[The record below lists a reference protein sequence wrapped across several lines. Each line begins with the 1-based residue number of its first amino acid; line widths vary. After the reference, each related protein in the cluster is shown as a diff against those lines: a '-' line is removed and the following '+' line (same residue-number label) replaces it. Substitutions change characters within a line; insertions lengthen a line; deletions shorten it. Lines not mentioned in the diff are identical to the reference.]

1 MGGLL
6 FKDDTDQED
15 RLEYCLAR
23 NYLYNMKIMD
33 IISEQEE
40 SDLKKVELINLM
52 TKMENDLRYMK
63 RLKFT
68 SGTGYITYRFIS
80 KRELEVYVSYDP
92 DHVNPIIPPD
102 LIKIAGDE
110 VISQI
115 CLARNMSKEEF
126 LEYYRKE
133 LIDRTDF
140 RIHIERVTI
149 TLMEGI
155 LFLKDYMD
163 NNVYNVKIE
172 RPNSLYELFQNENLY
187 LLLPEQLPTFSGDY
201 ATTMTKLIKKCKTIY
216 AALGKGTWKGHT
228 YDYGKFNQPSITV
241 HQKNKNYN
249 KRDKIISPD
258 FEITYNPS
266 YAYIDGIKITSNTSP
281 LNDEQKD
288 EFKEWLKN
296 KFNAFGIE
304 FNA

>member
-15 RLEYCLAR
+15 RLEYCLAK

-33 IISEQEE
+33 IISEQAG

-80 KRELEVYVSYDP
+80 KRELEVYVSYNP
-92 DHVNPIIPPD
+92 DHVNPIIPTD

-126 LEYYRKE
+126 VDYYKDVLYAFTIR
-133 LIDRTDF
+133 
-140 RIHIERVTI
+140 IERITI

-163 NNVYNVKIE
+163 NNIYNVKIG
-172 RPNSLYELFQNENLY
+172 RPMSMIDLFENENSY
-187 LLLPEQLPTFSGDY
+187 LLLPEQLPRFSGDY
-201 ATTMTKLIKKCKTIY
+201 STTMTKLVKKCKTIY
-216 AALGKGTWKGHT
+216 TALGKGTWKGHT
-228 YDYGKFNQPSITV
+228 YDYGKFNQPGITV

-266 YAYIDGIKITSNTSP
+266 YAYIDGIIITSNTSP

>member
-1 MGGLL
+1 
-6 FKDDTDQED
+6 
-15 RLEYCLAR
+15 
-23 NYLYNMKIMD
+23 MKIMD
-33 IISEQEE
+33 IISEQAG

-68 SGTGYITYRFIS
+68 SGTGYIAYRFIS
-80 KRELEVYVSYDP
+80 KRELEVYVSYNP

-110 VISQI
+110 MISQI

-126 LEYYRKE
+126 VDYYKDV

-140 RIHIERVTI
+140 RIHIERITI

-172 RPNSLYELFQNENLY
+172 RPNSLYELFNNEDLY
-187 LLLPEQLPTFSGDY
+187 RLLPEQLPRFSGDY
-201 ATTMTKLIKKCKTIY
+201 STTMTKLVKKCKTIY
-216 AALGKGTWKGHT
+216 TALGKGTWKGHT
-228 YDYGKFNQPSITV
+228 YDYGKFNQPGITV

-266 YAYIDGIKITSNTSP
+266 YAYIDGIIITSNTSP

>member
-1 MGGLL
+1 
-6 FKDDTDQED
+6 
-15 RLEYCLAR
+15 
-23 NYLYNMKIMD
+23 MKIMD

-52 TKMENDLRYMK
+52 SKMENDLRYMK
-63 RLKFT
+63 RLNFT

-80 KRELEVYVSYDP
+80 KREFEVFISYDP
-92 DHVNPIIPPD
+92 DPVNPIIPTD

-110 VISQI
+110 LISQI

-126 LEYYRKE
+126 VDYYRKT
-133 LIDRTDF
+133 LIDRTHF
-140 RIHIERVTI
+140 TIHIERVTI
-149 TLMEGI
+149 SVMEGI

-172 RPNSLYELFQNENLY
+172 RPNSLYELFTNENLY

-201 ATTMTKLIKKCKTIY
+201 ATTMSKLIKKCKTIY
-216 AALGKGTWKGHT
+216 TALGKGTWKGHT
-228 YDYGKFNQPSITV
+228 YDYGKFNQPGITV

-258 FEITYNPS
+258 FEITYNS
-266 YAYIDGIKITSNTSP
+266 GYAYIDGVKSTSESSP
-281 LNDEQKD
+281 LTKEEMD
-288 EFKEWLKN
+288 EFKEWLETRFKH
-296 KFNAFGIE
+296 FGID
-304 FNA
+304 FAA

>member
-1 MGGLL
+1 
-6 FKDDTDQED
+6 
-15 RLEYCLAR
+15 
-23 NYLYNMKIMD
+23 MKIMD
-33 IISEQEE
+33 IISEQAG

-92 DHVNPIIPPD
+92 DHVNPIIPTD

-126 LEYYRKE
+126 VDYYKDVLYAFTIR
-133 LIDRTDF
+133 
-140 RIHIERVTI
+140 IERITI

-163 NNVYNVKIE
+163 NNIYNVKIG
-172 RPNSLYELFQNENLY
+172 RPMSMIDLFENENSY

-201 ATTMTKLIKKCKTIY
+201 ATTMTKLVKKCKTIY

-228 YDYGKFNQPSITV
+228 YDYGKFNQPGITV

-266 YAYIDGIKITSNTSP
+266 YAYIDGIIITSNTSP

>member
-33 IISEQEE
+33 IISEQAG
-40 SDLKKVELINLM
+40 SDLKKVDLTNLLL
-52 TKMENDLRYMK
+52 KMSDDLRYMK

-80 KRELEVYVSYDP
+80 KREFEVFISYDP
-92 DHVNPIIPPD
+92 DPVNPIIPTD

-110 VISQI
+110 MINII

-126 LEYYRKE
+126 VDYYKDVLYAFTIR
-133 LIDRTDF
+133 
-140 RIHIERVTI
+140 IERITI
-149 TLMEGI
+149 SVMEGI

-163 NNVYNVKIE
+163 NNIYNVKIG
-172 RPNSLYELFQNENLY
+172 RPMSMIDLFENENSY

-201 ATTMTKLIKKCKTIY
+201 ATTMTKLVKKCKTIY
-216 AALGKGTWKGHT
+216 TALGKGTWKGHT
-228 YDYGKFNQPSITV
+228 YDYGKFNQPGITV

-266 YAYIDGIKITSNTSP
+266 YAYIDGIIITSNTSP

>member
-1 MGGLL
+1 
-6 FKDDTDQED
+6 
-15 RLEYCLAR
+15 
-23 NYLYNMKIMD
+23 MKIMD

-52 TKMENDLRYMK
+52 SKMENDLRYMK

-92 DHVNPIIPPD
+92 DHVNPIIPTD

-126 LEYYRKE
+126 LEYYHKT
-133 LIDRTDF
+133 LIDRTHF
-140 RIHIERVTI
+140 TIHIERVTI

-201 ATTMTKLIKKCKTIY
+201 ATTMTKLVKKCKTIY

-228 YDYGKFNQPSITV
+228 YDYGKFNQPGITV

-258 FEITYNPS
+258 FEITYNTGH
-266 YAYIDGIKITSNTSP
+266 AYIDGIKITSNTSP

-296 KFNAFGIE
+296 KFNAFGID
-304 FNA
+304 FSA

>member
-40 SDLKKVELINLM
+40 TYLRKIEFENLM
-52 TKMENDLRYMK
+52 LKISDDLRYIK
-63 RLKFT
+63 KLNFN

-80 KRELEVYVSYDP
+80 KRELEVYISYDP
-92 DHVNPIIPPD
+92 DHVNPIVPPD

-110 VISQI
+110 MISQI

-126 LEYYRKE
+126 FEYYEDE
-133 LIDRTDF
+133 LYDF

-149 TLMEGI
+149 HLMEGI

-163 NNVYNVKIE
+163 NNIYNVKIE
-172 RPNSLYELFQNENLY
+172 RPNSLYQLFLSGNENLY

-201 ATTMTKLIKKCKTIY
+201 STTMTKLVKKCKTIY
-216 AALGKGTWKGHT
+216 TALGKGTWKGHT

-241 HQKNKNYN
+241 HQMNKNYN
-249 KRDKIISPD
+249 KRDKIITPD
-258 FEITYNPS
+258 FEITYN
-266 YAYIDGIKITSNTSP
+266 AGHVYIDGVKVTGNTSP
-281 LNDEQKD
+281 LNDEQKS
-288 EFKEWLKN
+288 EFKEWIETRFKH
-296 KFNAFGIE
+296 FGID
-304 FNA
+304 FSA

>member
-1 MGGLL
+1 VGGLL

-126 LEYYRKE
+126 LEYYHKT
-133 LIDRTDF
+133 LIDRTHF
-140 RIHIERVTI
+140 TIHIERVTI

-201 ATTMTKLIKKCKTIY
+201 ATTMTKLVKKCKTIY
-216 AALGKGTWKGHT
+216 TALGKGTWKGHT

-258 FEITYNPS
+258 FEITYNPGH
-266 YAYIDGIKITSNTSP
+266 AYIDGIKITSNTSP
-281 LNDEQKD
+281 LNDEQKS
-288 EFKEWLKN
+288 EFKEWLETRFKH
-296 KFNAFGIE
+296 FGID
-304 FNA
+304 FAA

>member
-33 IISEQEE
+33 IISEQAG

-80 KRELEVYVSYDP
+80 KRELEVYVSYNP

-110 VISQI
+110 MISQI

-126 LEYYRKE
+126 VDYYKDV

-140 RIHIERVTI
+140 RIHIERITI

-172 RPNSLYELFQNENLY
+172 RPNSLYELFNNEDLY
-187 LLLPEQLPTFSGDY
+187 RLLPEQLPRFSGDY
-201 ATTMTKLIKKCKTIY
+201 STTMTKLVKKCKTIY
-216 AALGKGTWKGHT
+216 TALGKGTWKGHT
-228 YDYGKFNQPSITV
+228 YDYGKFNQPGITV

-266 YAYIDGIKITSNTSP
+266 YAYIDGIIITSNTSP

>member
-1 MGGLL
+1 
-6 FKDDTDQED
+6 
-15 RLEYCLAR
+15 
-23 NYLYNMKIMD
+23 MKIMD
-33 IISEQEE
+33 IISEQAG

-80 KRELEVYVSYDP
+80 KRELEVYVSYNP
-92 DHVNPIIPPD
+92 DHVNPIIPTD

-110 VISQI
+110 VVSQI

-126 LEYYRKE
+126 VDYYKDVLYAFTIR
-133 LIDRTDF
+133 
-140 RIHIERVTI
+140 IERITI

-163 NNVYNVKIE
+163 NNIYNVKIG
-172 RPNSLYELFQNENLY
+172 RPMSMIDLFENENSY
-187 LLLPEQLPTFSGDY
+187 LLLPEQLPRFSGDY
-201 ATTMTKLIKKCKTIY
+201 STTMTKLVKKCKTIY
-216 AALGKGTWKGHT
+216 TALGKGTWKGHT
-228 YDYGKFNQPSITV
+228 YDYGKFNQPGITV

-266 YAYIDGIKITSNTSP
+266 YAYIDGIIITSNTSP

-288 EFKEWLKN
+288 EFREWLKN

>member
-40 SDLKKVELINLM
+40 TNLKKVEFENLM
-52 TKMENDLRYMK
+52 TKIANDLRYIK
-63 RLKFT
+63 KLNFT
-68 SGTGYITYRFIS
+68 SGSGYITYRFIS

-92 DHVNPIIPPD
+92 DHVNPIIPTD
-102 LIKIAGDE
+102 LIKTAGDE
-110 VISQI
+110 VINII
-115 CLARNMSKEEF
+115 CLASNMSKDEF
-126 LEYYRKE
+126 VQYYRN
-133 LIDRTDF
+133 LFLDRTQF
-140 RIHIERVTI
+140 TIRIERVTI

-172 RPNSLYELFQNENLY
+172 RPNSMTELFENENLY
-187 LLLPEQLPTFSGDY
+187 LLLPEQLPRFSEDY
-201 ATTMTKLIKKCKTIY
+201 ATTMTKLVKKCKTIY

-228 YDYGKFNQPSITV
+228 YDYGKFNQPGITV
-241 HQKNKNYN
+241 HQKNRNYN
-249 KRDKIISPD
+249 KRDKILSPD
-258 FEITYNPS
+258 FEITYNS
-266 YAYIDGIKITSNTSP
+266 GYAYIDGVKITSNTSP
-281 LNDEQKD
+281 LNDEQKS
-288 EFKEWLKN
+288 EFKEWLETRFKH
-296 KFNAFGIE
+296 FGID
-304 FNA
+304 FSA

>member
-1 MGGLL
+1 
-6 FKDDTDQED
+6 
-15 RLEYCLAR
+15 
-23 NYLYNMKIMD
+23 MKIMD
-33 IISEQEE
+33 IISEQAG

-80 KRELEVYVSYDP
+80 KRELEVYVSYNP

-110 VISQI
+110 MISQI

-126 LEYYRKE
+126 VDYYKDVLYAFTIR
-133 LIDRTDF
+133 
-140 RIHIERVTI
+140 IERITI

-163 NNVYNVKIE
+163 NNIYNVKIG
-172 RPNSLYELFQNENLY
+172 RPMSMIDLFENENSY
-187 LLLPEQLPTFSGDY
+187 LLLPEQLPRFSGDY
-201 ATTMTKLIKKCKTIY
+201 STTMTKLVKKCKTIY
-216 AALGKGTWKGHT
+216 TALGKGTWKGHT
-228 YDYGKFNQPSITV
+228 YDYGKFNQPGITV

-266 YAYIDGIKITSNTSP
+266 YAYIDGIIITSNTSP

>member
-1 MGGLL
+1 
-6 FKDDTDQED
+6 
-15 RLEYCLAR
+15 
-23 NYLYNMKIMD
+23 MKIMD
-33 IISEQEE
+33 IISEQAG

-80 KRELEVYVSYDP
+80 KRELEVYVSYNP

-110 VISQI
+110 MISQI

-126 LEYYRKE
+126 VDYYKDVLYAFTIR
-133 LIDRTDF
+133 
-140 RIHIERVTI
+140 IERITI

-163 NNVYNVKIE
+163 NNIYNVKIG
-172 RPNSLYELFQNENLY
+172 RPMSMIDLFENENSY
-187 LLLPEQLPTFSGDY
+187 LLLPEQLPRFSGDY
-201 ATTMTKLIKKCKTIY
+201 ATTMTKLVKKCKTIY
-216 AALGKGTWKGHT
+216 TALGKGTWKGHT
-228 YDYGKFNQPSITV
+228 YDYGKFNQPGITV

-266 YAYIDGIKITSNTSP
+266 YAYIDGIIITSNTSP

>member
-1 MGGLL
+1 
-6 FKDDTDQED
+6 
-15 RLEYCLAR
+15 
-23 NYLYNMKIMD
+23 MKIMD
-33 IISEQEE
+33 IISEQAG

-92 DHVNPIIPPD
+92 DHVNPIIPTD

-126 LEYYRKE
+126 VDYYKDVLYAFTIR
-133 LIDRTDF
+133 
-140 RIHIERVTI
+140 IERITI

-163 NNVYNVKIE
+163 NNIYNVKIG
-172 RPNSLYELFQNENLY
+172 RPMSMIDLFENENSY

-201 ATTMTKLIKKCKTIY
+201 ATTMTKLVKKCKTIY

-228 YDYGKFNQPSITV
+228 YDYGKFNQPGITV

-266 YAYIDGIKITSNTSP
+266 YAHIDGIIITSNTSP

>member
-1 MGGLL
+1 
-6 FKDDTDQED
+6 
-15 RLEYCLAR
+15 
-23 NYLYNMKIMD
+23 MKIMD
-33 IISEQEE
+33 IISEQAG
-40 SDLKKVELINLM
+40 SDLKKVELTNLLL
-52 TKMENDLRYMK
+52 KMSDDLRYMK

-68 SGTGYITYRFIS
+68 SGTGYITYHFIS
-80 KRELEVYVSYDP
+80 KRELEVYVSYNP
-92 DHVNPIIPPD
+92 DHVNPIIPTD

-126 LEYYRKE
+126 VDYYKDVLYAFTIR
-133 LIDRTDF
+133 
-140 RIHIERVTI
+140 IERITI

-163 NNVYNVKIE
+163 NNIYNVKIG
-172 RPNSLYELFQNENLY
+172 RPMSMIDLFENENSY

-201 ATTMTKLIKKCKTIY
+201 ATTMTKLVKKCKTIY
-216 AALGKGTWKGHT
+216 TALGKGTWKGHT

-258 FEITYNPS
+258 FEITYNPGH
-266 YAYIDGIKITSNTSP
+266 AYIDGIKITSNTSP
-281 LNDEQKD
+281 LNNEQKS
-288 EFKEWLKN
+288 EFKEWLETRFKH
-296 KFNAFGIE
+296 FGID
-304 FNA
+304 FAA

>member
-15 RLEYCLAR
+15 RLEYCLAK

-33 IISEQEE
+33 IISEQAG

-68 SGTGYITYRFIS
+68 SGTGYIAYRFIS
-80 KRELEVYVSYDP
+80 KRELEVYVSYNP

-110 VISQI
+110 MISQI

-126 LEYYRKE
+126 VDYYKDV

-140 RIHIERVTI
+140 RIHIERITI

-172 RPNSLYELFQNENLY
+172 RPNSLYELFNNEDLY
-187 LLLPEQLPTFSGDY
+187 RLLPEQLPRFSGDY
-201 ATTMTKLIKKCKTIY
+201 STTMTKLVKKCKTIY
-216 AALGKGTWKGHT
+216 TALGKGTWKGHT
-228 YDYGKFNQPSITV
+228 YDYGKFNQPGITV

-266 YAYIDGIKITSNTSP
+266 YAYIDGIIITSNTSP

>member
-1 MGGLL
+1 
-6 FKDDTDQED
+6 
-15 RLEYCLAR
+15 
-23 NYLYNMKIMD
+23 MKIMD
-33 IISEQEE
+33 IISEQAG

-92 DHVNPIIPPD
+92 DHVNPIIPTD

-126 LEYYRKE
+126 VDYYKDVLYAFTIR
-133 LIDRTDF
+133 
-140 RIHIERVTI
+140 IERITI

-163 NNVYNVKIE
+163 NNIYNVKIG
-172 RPNSLYELFQNENLY
+172 RPMSMIDLFENENSY

-201 ATTMTKLIKKCKTIY
+201 ATTMTKLVKKCKTIY

-228 YDYGKFNQPSITV
+228 YDYGKFNQPGITV

-266 YAYIDGIKITSNTSP
+266 YAYIDGIIITSNTSP

-296 KFNAFGIE
+296 KFNAFGLE

>member
-1 MGGLL
+1 
-6 FKDDTDQED
+6 
-15 RLEYCLAR
+15 
-23 NYLYNMKIMD
+23 MKIMD
-33 IISEQEE
+33 IISEQAG

-92 DHVNPIIPPD
+92 DHVNPIIPTD

-126 LEYYRKE
+126 VDYYKDVLYAFTIR
-133 LIDRTDF
+133 
-140 RIHIERVTI
+140 IERITI

-163 NNVYNVKIE
+163 NNIYNVKIG
-172 RPNSLYELFQNENLY
+172 RPMSMIDLFENENSY

-201 ATTMTKLIKKCKTIY
+201 ATTMTKLVKKCKTIY

-228 YDYGKFNQPSITV
+228 YDYGKFNQPGITV

-266 YAYIDGIKITSNTSP
+266 YAYIDGIIITSNTSP

-288 EFKEWLKN
+288 EFKEWLKTRF
-296 KFNAFGIE
+296 KHFGID
-304 FNA
+304 FSA